1 MIGRDC
7 RPTGHNRQ
15 GFSIIVGKDQT
26 HLMLQH
32 IRNTGSP
39 FASMQAPASAY
50 DAALA
55 HSSLVGRLK
64 VLLPV
69 AAGVVSLLFIG
80 VAVVRAYLPENVSI
94 ESATIENGKIVMERP
109 AISGRNSDGISYSM
123 LAEKAL
129 QDIQNP
135 NMITLHDVK
144 AAVPINDELVA
155 RVTAAIADFDR
166 GSDVLDLTAPF
177 DVNLSNGI
185 TARFQ
190 SAHLDIP
197 GGTMNTP
204 DAVNISM
211 AEGSI
216 LADSMKITDKGHT
229 ISFIGKVQVDLDP
242 ATIRNKGK

>member
-1 MIGRDC
+1 
-7 RPTGHNRQ
+7 
-15 GFSIIVGKDQT
+15 
-26 HLMLQH
+26 
-32 IRNTGSP
+32 
-39 FASMQAPASAY
+39 MQAPASAY

-55 HSSLVGRLK
+55 HSSMVGRLK

-69 AAGVVSLLFIG
+69 AAGVISLLFIG

-94 ESATIENGKIVMERP
+94 ESATIEDGKIVMERP

-123 LAEKAL
+123 IANKAL
-129 QDIQNP
+129 QDIADP

-144 AAVPINDELVA
+144 AAVPINDDLIA
-155 RVTAAIADFDR
+155 RVTAASADFNR
-166 GSDVLDLTAPF
+166 GADVLDLTAPF

-185 TARFQ
+185 TARFK

-204 DAVNISM
+204 DPVNISM

-216 LADSMKITDKGHT
+216 LADSMKIIDKGHT
-229 ISFIGKVQVDLDP
+229 INFTGKVRVHLDP
-242 ATIRNKGK
+242 SAIRNKGK